1 MDIQRQRKLFDRQAD
16 KYAKRAEKLG
26 PDHQWRQRLLSAAD
40 GDILEVSV
48 GAGTNFSYYPRDASI
63 TAVDFSPAML
73 EKARKMAQKEK
84 KQVTEFISG
93 NVETLD
99 LPEHSFDTVVSTL
112 SMCAYPNPDHVL
124 CLLSKWCRK
133 DGQILLLE
141 HGVSSNRFFAKLQ
154 NIFDPVF
161 KKKAGCH
168 INRDLMKLI
177 HQSPVIIQREEHVL
191 FDTVHLIWAKPK
203 P

>member
-1 MDIQRQRKLFDRQAD
+1 MDIQRQRKLFDRQAK
-16 KYAKRAEKLG
+16 KYAKRARNRG
-26 PDHQWRQRLLSAAD
+26 PDHPWRQRLLASAE

-48 GAGTNFSYYPRDASI
+48 GAGTNFSYYSRDASI

-73 EKARKMAQKEK
+73 EKARETAQEENK
-84 KQVTEFISG
+84 KVEEFIFG

-112 SMCAYPNPDHVL
+112 SLCAYPNPAHVL
-124 CLLSKWCRK
+124 RLLSKWCRK

-141 HGVSSNRFFAKLQ
+141 HGLSSNRVLSKLQ
-154 NIFDPVF
+154 NIFDPFF
-161 KKKAGCH
+161 KKKIGCH
-168 INRDLMKLI
+168 VNRDFMKLI
-177 HQSPVIIQREEHVL
+177 HQAPVLVQREEHKV
-191 FDTVHLIWAKPK
+191 FGAVHFIWAKPQ